1 MTETDVENPQT
12 RHLQRPEGRIA
23 YHMARHEP
31 LVVRSRVERPVRPRL
46 GIGNVRAVSRTVDRV
61 APNAA
66 ASRSSRCARITP
78 EYAVFVAGASS
89 VIGVRLHGV
98 GDVVLDE
105 VGVDGDRCGGAWP
118 AEVITWARGW
128 TTLPAAHTQG
138 CWCGPCRRR

>member
-61 APNAA
+61 RAERGCLTLVP
-66 ASRSSRCARITP
+66 
-78 EYAVFVAGASS
+78 
-89 VIGVRLHGV
+89 VREDH
-98 GDVVLDE
+98 
-105 VGVDGDRCGGAWP
+105 A
-118 AEVITWARGW
+118 
-128 TTLPAAHTQG
+128 
-138 CWCGPCRRR
+138 